1 MTWEAEFVGRD
12 KELKQLIDS
21 VEQARL
27 RNGNLILIAGEAG
40 VGKSRLVKELSLL
53 KSDLDFEFLRGEC
66 IYHDGTDPYLPFID
80 MFKGYLST
88 HPYLAQALQAS
99 FSTPAAAIFD
109 YYSLEKSKYSPDA
122 MFEEENDRDDPGE
135 RKPKP
140 KKDKE
145 PKGPYDSEVSTSHPE
160 VKELNLHE
168 GKHRM
173 YETISRMTINIS
185 KRKPLVM
192 FLDDLNWAD
201 TATLHILH
209 YLARNFRDQPIL
221 LLGAYRQED
230 LDYTR
235 GQVHPLQELISRLGS
250 ENLLTSIDLDCLTN
264 EDTVQI
270 VSNLLEVKSIPPDF
284 AELIYHD
291 TDGNPFFIKE
301 VLKTL
306 IEDGA
311 VTIDDGDLKLNISA
325 DEIIIPTSIKEL
337 INFRLQRLEDEFVD
351 VLEYASVIGFEFNL
365 ERLKSIMDIPETKL
379 INILSKLTERKF
391 ILDVEDG
398 KGLGWQ
404 FTHNKTHEV
413 IYNGINDNK
422 KKLIHLRVAKHI
434 EDVSIENIDEVVYD
448 LAYHFYYGV
457 DYDCALSY
465 AIEGGEKAMRSY
477 ANKKAIEL
485 YNIGLNSLRL
495 LDEKLANTPHYKEK
509 KIEVLSQ
516 LGTLNKTMGDWDKAL
531 NYYEQI
537 PTICD
542 EIKDTQQKSSTFKE
556 IGWLYLQ
563 RSYWN
568 EAERYFKKSL
578 ELAERIKDHFIAAE
592 AYQGLGSVYECD
604 GNFSKA
610 IECYS
615 ISRKFA
621 DTNQD
626 IINLA
631 KVHNAFGRIYN
642 LQGNYAKAV
651 KHKERSIY
659 IFEKLNDLPDL
670 AKAYNSLGLT
680 YFDMGEVAKNIE
692 YNKKCIEL
700 ADRIHDIRIK
710 GYGLSNVVEALLKT
724 DQFDTALEY
733 TTEALE
739 IFKKLEEH
747 DMIALNYMNFGKIFK
762 QKQNWNEA
770 ILNFKKAIE
779 IMENIKV
786 TNHLAACY
794 RQFAETYDNKGEPKK
809 ASYYMNKADQIGNT
823 HQKDAPC
830 LQVMD

>member
-1 MTWEAEFVGRD
+1 
-12 KELKQLIDS
+12 
-21 VEQARL
+21 
-27 RNGNLILIAGEAG
+27 
-40 VGKSRLVKELSLL
+40 SRLVKELGQQST
-53 KSDLDFEFLRGEC
+53 KLDFEFLRGEC
-66 IYHDGTDPYLPFID
+66 IYHDGTDPYLPFVD

-109 YYSLEKSKYSPDA
+109 YYSIEESKYSPDA
-122 MFEEENDRDDPGE
+122 SVEEDNDQDEPSK
-135 RKPKP
+135 RKPKRN
-140 KKDKE
+140 KDEE
-145 PKGPYDSEVSTSHPE
+145 PSGPYDAEASPTKPE
-160 VKELNLHE
+160 VKDFNLLE
-168 GKHRM
+168 GKNRM
-173 YETISRMTINIS
+173 YETISRMIINIS

-201 TATLHILH
+201 TATLHLLH

-230 LDYTR
+230 LDYTK

-250 ENLLTSIDLDCLTN
+250 ENLFNSIDLDCLTN

-270 VSNLLEVKSIPPDF
+270 VSNLLEVKSIPKEF

-291 TDGNPFFIKE
+291 TEGNPFFIKE

-306 IEDGA
+306 IDDGA

-337 INFRLQRLEDEFVD
+337 INFRLQRLEDDYVD
-351 VLEYASVIGFEFNL
+351 VLEYASIIGFEFNL
-365 ERLKSIMDIPETKL
+365 ERLKSIMDLPETKL
-379 INILSKLTERKF
+379 INILGKLTERKF
-391 ILDVEDG
+391 ILEIEDG

-413 IYNGINDNK
+413 ILNGINDNK
-422 KKLIHLRVAKHI
+422 KKLIHLRVAKHL
-434 EDVSIENIDEVVYD
+434 EDISFENIDEVVYD

-465 AIEGGEKAMRSY
+465 AIEGGEKAMRSF

-485 YNIGLNSLRL
+485 YHIGLNSLRL
-495 LDEKLANTPHYKEK
+495 LDEKLASTPHYKEK
-509 KIEVLSQ
+509 KIEVLAQ

-537 PTICD
+537 PQICD
-542 EIKDTQQKSSTFKE
+542 EIKDPQQKSSTFME

-568 EAERYFKKSL
+568 EAERYFQKSL

-592 AYQGLGSVYECD
+592 AYQGLGAVYECD

-670 AKAYNSLGLT
+670 AKAYNSLG
-680 YFDMGEVAKNIE
+680 
-692 YNKKCIEL
+692 
-700 ADRIHDIRIK
+700 
-710 GYGLSNVVEALLKT
+710 
-724 DQFDTALEY
+724 
-733 TTEALE
+733 
-739 IFKKLEEH
+739 
-747 DMIALNYMNFGKIFK
+747 
-762 QKQNWNEA
+762 
-770 ILNFKKAIE
+770 
-779 IMENIKV
+779 
-786 TNHLAACY
+786 
-794 RQFAETYDNKGEPKK
+794 
-809 ASYYMNKADQIGNT
+809 
-823 HQKDAPC
+823 
-830 LQVMD
+830 